1 MHVFEDLVNILADD
15 TMLCV
20 ASNLTTYT
28 EQIHTRSIKDW
39 RENAY
44 DISKQ
49 PTMFA
54 IGKTQ

>member
-1 MHVFEDLVNILADD
+1 VNILADD